1 MRRVSQTAIVIS
13 VAYAIAVVLGGIVS
27 FAVWASTK
35 RADAGAVDR
44 VAFARRESVWM
55 LVVVVG
61 LFALLMATIFY
72 VPYGDSAGPS
82 KQVVR
87 VTGVQY
93 AWAVEAAE
101 IVADRPVE
109 FWLRSEGVNGEPA
122 VAHGFGV
129 YSPGGKLLFQAQVVP
144 GDTQKVVHTFRETG
158 TYEVLCLE
166 FCGAGHHR
174 MRTTFEVV
182 TA

>member
-1 MRRVSQTAIVIS
+1 MSQTAIIIS
-13 VAYAIAVVLGGIVS
+13 VAYAIAVALGTIVS

-35 RADAGAVDR
+35 RADAGTIDR

-55 LVVVVG
+55 VVVVLG

-72 VPYGDSAGPS
+72 VPYGESAGPD

-93 AWAVEAAE
+93 AWAVEPTE
-101 IVADRPVE
+101 IVAGRPVE
-109 FWLRSEGVNGEPA
+109 FWLRSEGVNGQPA

-144 GDTQKVVHTFRETG
+144 GDTQKVVRTFRETG

-166 FCGAGHHR
+166 FCGAGHHE
-174 MRTTFEVV
+174 MTSTFEVV
-182 TA
+182 AA